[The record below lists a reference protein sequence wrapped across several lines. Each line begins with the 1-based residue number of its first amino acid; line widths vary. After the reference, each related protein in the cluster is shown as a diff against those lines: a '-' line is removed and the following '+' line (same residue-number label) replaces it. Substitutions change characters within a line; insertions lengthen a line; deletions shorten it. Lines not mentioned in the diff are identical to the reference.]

1 MSYPQQPPWPHQPA
15 TPPSPKRRKLWPWV
29 VGGVA
34 LVLVTIAATSGGEP
48 APTPAPSNATGQAS
62 APTAAAPSGPATT
75 VDDGTHEVGVDVEPG
90 KYKTPGSS
98 ACYWARLKENDG
110 SVGDIIDNGFSSGP
124 QVTTLRK
131 GEYFQSQGCETWAKV
146 G

>member
-1 MSYPQQPPWPHQPA
+1 MSYPQPPWPPHQPA

-34 LVLVTIAATSGGEP
+34 VVLVTIAVTSGGGT
-48 APTPAPSNATGQAS
+48 APTPAPSNAAEPAS
-62 APTAAAPSGPATT
+62 APTATPSGPATT
-75 VDDGTHEVGVDVEPG
+75 VDDGTYEVGVDVEPG
-90 KYKTPGSS
+90 KYKTPGSPT
-98 ACYWARLKENDG
+98 CYWARLKENDG
-110 SVGDIIDNGFSSGP
+110 SLGDIIDNGFSSGP